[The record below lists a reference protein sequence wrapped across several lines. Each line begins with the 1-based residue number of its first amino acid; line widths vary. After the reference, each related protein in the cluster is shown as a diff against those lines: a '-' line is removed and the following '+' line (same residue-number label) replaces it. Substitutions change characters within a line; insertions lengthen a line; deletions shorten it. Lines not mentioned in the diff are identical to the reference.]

1 MALEEMPSHTT
12 SLLGLAKSEILP
24 GAGKSL
30 LNDTLS
36 SRLNTEIKEVIAVL
50 QETQSDV
57 TLRCECNSS
66 SVIKWTHN
74 DELVIQCE
82 VDHGLKCK
90 VGHGFTNRVK
100 IGKNCD
106 LIISPLQY
114 TDQGVYYG
122 TCGDQRFDYSL
133 VVLVPRVVNVSAGES
148 AVLRCYAV
156 PTANRKLYNL
166 WEKVDTERRVQ
177 VLQFKNENFSY
188 EPKLK
193 GRVWASKDGYSRG
206 DYSMHITKAL
216 PSDHGLYLCRYSE
229 EESDLSRGDPNSV
242 LLNVQA
248 KNHALEIKV
257 GDSVN
262 IPVTDLA
269 EVTFTRGGDTPPEVT
284 CSVKGGKPECSS
296 KYDGRITVGNNMLT
310 LTHFSLDDGGVYT
323 LREEGEVFSIFN
335 ITAIHHGE
343 TQSSSTTNIVRIC
356 IVALIGVIL
365 VVVIVVVC
373 KYLSKRHSNEV
384 RMGALAGQCDGV
396 QREETGVPSDT
407 TQAEQPT
414 KATALFVPEVDESQ
428 LSVPLTETSSHSP
441 LPFREKESVSVGVDM
456 P

>member
-1 MALEEMPSHTT
+1 MKANPVLSF
-12 SLLGLAKSEILP
+12 LLCIL
-24 GAGKSL
+24 L
-30 LNDTLS
+30 CMFCTCQ
-36 SRLNTEIKEVIAVL
+36 EIKEVIAVL

-66 SVIKWTHN
+66 SVIKWTRN
-74 DELVIQCE
+74 EKLVIQCE

-106 LIISPLQY
+106 LIISPLKY
-114 TDQGVYYG
+114 NDRGYYVG
-122 TCGDQRFDYSL
+122 ACGDQHFKYSF
-133 VVLVPRVVNVSAGES
+133 VVLRPEVVNVSAGES
-148 AVLRCYAV
+148 AVLRCYADTEKSRN
-156 PTANRKLYNL
+156 PYNL

-177 VLQFKNENFSY
+177 VLQFKSGNFSY

-193 GRVWASKDGYSRG
+193 GRVWASEDGYSRG

-216 PSDHGLYLCRYSE
+216 PSDHGLYLCQYSE
-229 EESDLSRGDPNSV
+229 REDRDLFRGAPNSA

-262 IPVTDLA
+262 IPITDLA

-296 KYDGRITVGNNMLT
+296 KYDGRITVGNNMLN

-356 IVALIGVIL
+356 IVALVGVIL
-365 VVVIVVVC
+365 VVVC

-414 KATALFVPEVDESQ
+414 EATALFVPEVDESQ

-441 LPFREKESVSVGVDM
+441 LPF
-456 P
+456 

>member
-24 GAGKSL
+24 DAGKSL

-36 SRLNTEIKEVIAVL
+36 SRLNT
-50 QETQSDV
+50 
-57 TLRCECNSS
+57 
-66 SVIKWTHN
+66 
-74 DELVIQCE
+74 
-82 VDHGLKCK
+82 
-90 VGHGFTNRVK
+90 
-100 IGKNCD
+100 
-106 LIISPLQY
+106 
-114 TDQGVYYG
+114 
-122 TCGDQRFDYSL
+122 
-133 VVLVPRVVNVSAGES
+133 S
-148 AVLRCYAV
+148 AVLRCYADTEKSRN
-156 PTANRKLYNL
+156 PYNL

-177 VLQFKNENFSY
+177 VLQFKSGNFSY

-193 GRVWASKDGYSRG
+193 GRVWASEDGYSTG

-216 PSDHGLYLCRYSE
+216 PSDHGLYLCQYSE
-229 EESDLSRGDPNSV
+229 REDRDLFRGAPNSA

-262 IPVTDLA
+262 IPITDLA

-343 TQSSSTTNIVRIC
+343 TQSSSTTNIVIIC
-356 IVALIGVIL
+356 IVALVVVIL
-365 VVVIVVVC
+365 VVVIVVVW

-396 QREETGVPSDT
+396 QHEETGVPSDT

-414 KATALFVPEVDESQ
+414 EATALFVPEVDESQ

-441 LPFREKESVSVGVDM
+441 LPFREKESVSVDM

>member
-24 GAGKSL
+24 DAGKSL

-36 SRLNTEIKEVIAVL
+36 SRLNTVFKENESKSSPIIFAVHFAVHVL
-50 QETQSDV
+50 QP
-57 TLRCECNSS
+57 L
-66 SVIKWTHN
+66 KYN
-74 DELVIQCE
+74 DR
-82 VDHGLKCK
+82 GYY
-90 VGHGFTNRVK
+90 VGA
-100 IGKNCD
+100 
-106 LIISPLQY
+106 
-114 TDQGVYYG
+114 
-122 TCGDQRFDYSL
+122 CGDQHFKYSF
-133 VVLVPRVVNVSAGES
+133 VVLRPEVVNVSAGES
-148 AVLRCYAV
+148 AVLRCYADTEKSRN
-156 PTANRKLYNL
+156 PYNL

-177 VLQFKNENFSY
+177 VLQFKSGNFSY

-193 GRVWASKDGYSRG
+193 GRVWASEDGYSTG

-216 PSDHGLYLCRYSE
+216 PSDHGLYLCQYSDTE
-229 EESDLSRGDPNSV
+229 DRDLFRGAPNSA

-262 IPVTDLA
+262 IPITDLA

-343 TQSSSTTNIVRIC
+343 TQSSSTTNIVGIC
-356 IVALIGVIL
+356 IVALVGVIQVL
-365 VVVIVVVC
+365 VNIVVWKC
-373 KYLSKRHSNEV
+373 CSKRGHSNEV

-396 QREETGVPSDT
+396 QCEETGVPSDT
-407 TQAEQPT
+407 SQAEQPSE
-414 KATALFVPEVDESQ
+414 ATALFVPDVDESQ

-441 LPFREKESVSVGVDM
+441 LPF
-456 P
+456 